1 MIIDSITVSTSRFT
15 RYGSVSR
22 PDDAEDV
29 SGKRIV
35 ERITASGHDFRYRL
49 IPDGI
54 MPVRLALLE
63 SIERNSDAVIFCGG
77 TGLAPGDLTIEAI
90 EPLVEKGIP
99 GFGEIFRLKSLEQV
113 GTRAMLTRAS
123 AGLIRG
129 VPVFAIPGSPAAAS
143 LGIELILQEIEHIL
157 QHARGR

>member
-29 SGKRIV
+29 SGRTMVDRI
-35 ERITASGHDFRYRL
+35 ASSGHDFRYRL

-54 MPVRLALLE
+54 TPVRLALLE
-63 SIERNSDAVIFCGG
+63 SIWRKTDAVIFCGG
-77 TGLAPGDLTIEAI
+77 TGLAPSDLTIEAI
-90 EPLVEKGIP
+90 EPLIEKSIP

-113 GTRAMLTRAS
+113 GTRAMLTRAT
-123 AGLIRG
+123 AGLICR

-143 LGIELILQEIEHIL
+143 LGIDLILQELEHIL

>member
-1 MIIDSITVSTSRFT
+1 MIIDSITVSTSRFN
-15 RYGSVSR
+15 RYGSVSG

-29 SGKRIV
+29 SGRNIV
-35 ERITASGHDFRYRL
+35 DRITASGHGFRYRL

-54 MPVRLALLE
+54 TPVRIALLE
-63 SIERNSDAVIFCGG
+63 SIQRQSDAVIFCGG
-77 TGLAPGDLTIEAI
+77 TGLAPSDLTIEAI
-90 EPLVEKGIP
+90 EPLIEKSIP
-99 GFGEIFRLKSLEQV
+99 GFGEIFRLRSLEQV

-123 AGLIRG
+123 AGLIGG

-143 LGIELILQEIEHIL
+143 LGIELILQELEHIL

>member
-1 MIIDSITVSTSRFT
+1 MIIDSITVSTSRFN
-15 RYGSVSR
+15 RYGSVSS

-29 SGKRIV
+29 SGRRMV
-35 ERITASGHDFRYRL
+35 DGITASGHDFRYRL

-77 TGLAPGDLTIEAI
+77 TGLTPSDLTIEAI
-90 EPLVEKGIP
+90 EPLFEKSIP

-123 AGLIRG
+123 AGLISG

-143 LGIELILQEIEHIL
+143 LGIELILQELEHIL

>member
-77 TGLAPGDLTIEAI
+77 TGLAPADLTIEAI

-123 AGLIRG
+123 AGLISG

-143 LGIELILQEIEHIL
+143 LGIELILQELEHIL